1 VSSAASAVSRR
12 VLVVDDHDAWRRA
25 VLSWLRTYSGWEIVG
40 EAADGVEAIEK
51 AEALAPD
58 LILLD
63 VMLPRL
69 NGIEAARHILARET
83 PPKVLFMS
91 THGAWEVAETALRTG
106 AHGYLVKGDAGREL
120 IRAMEIVGEGGRFVS
135 PRLAGRS
142 VEQRHDRQA
151 DQASRY
157 HEAVVEPD
165 ESSLVRRYALF
176 AEDALKAGDA
186 FVLVVNPARVA
197 GVEQLLRTRGVDV
210 DAARGRGR
218 YLPVSLADALASCV
232 IDEYPDPARVWAD
245 ATGLIMRAA
254 SRLKADTRRV
264 SACGECSP
272 ELLRTGKADAAVR
285 LEQLWDELCLTYNLR
300 VLCGYAAPD
309 ISHGDA
315 FERICAI
322 HSAVHTA

>member
-1 VSSAASAVSRR
+1 MSTASAVSRR

-25 VLSWLRTYSGWEIVG
+25 VLSWLRTYSAWEIVG
-40 EAADGVEAIEK
+40 EAVDGVEAIEK

-69 NGIEAARHILARET
+69 NGIEAARHILARDA

-91 THGAWEVAETALRTG
+91 THGSWEVAEAALRTG
-106 AHGYLVKGDAGREL
+106 GHGYLVKGDAGREL
-120 IRAMEIVGEGGRFVS
+120 LRAMEIVAEGGRFVS

-142 VEQRHDRQA
+142 VEQRQDRHA
-151 DQASRY
+151 DHASRC
-157 HEAVVEPD
+157 HEAVIEPD
-165 ESSLVRRYALF
+165 ERSLVERYALF
-176 AEDALKAGDA
+176 AEDALTGGDA
-186 FVLVVNPARVA
+186 FVLVVDPARVA
-197 GVEQLLRTRGVDV
+197 GVEQLLRSRDVDV
-210 DAARGRGR
+210 DEARERGR
-218 YLPVSLADALASCV
+218 YLPVSLADALAVCV
-232 IDEYPDPARVWAD
+232 VDEHPDPARVWAEG
-245 ATGLIMRAA
+245 TGVILRAA

-264 SACGECSP
+264 WMCGECSP
-272 ELLRTGKADAAVR
+272 ALLRNGKADAAIR

-309 ISHGDA
+309 VSHGDA

>member
-1 VSSAASAVSRR
+1 MSTASPVSRR

-25 VLSWLRTYSGWEIVG
+25 VLSLLRTHSPWEIVG
-40 EAADGVEAIEK
+40 EAANGVEAIEK
-51 AEALAPD
+51 AEALTPD

-69 NGIEAARHILARET
+69 NGIEAARHILGREM

-91 THGAWEVAETALRTG
+91 THGSWEVAEAALRTG

-120 IRAMEIVGEGGRFVS
+120 LRAMEIVAEGGRFVS

-142 VEQRHDRQA
+142 VEQRQDRHA
-151 DQASRY
+151 DHASRY
-157 HEAVVEPD
+157 HEAVIEPD
-165 ESSLVRRYALF
+165 ERSLVERYALF

-197 GVEQLLRTRGVDV
+197 GVERLLRTRGVDV
-210 DAARGRGR
+210 DGARARGR
-218 YLPVSLADALASCV
+218 YLPVSLADALAACV
-232 IDEYPDPARVWAD
+232 IDEYPDPARVWSD
-245 ATGLIMRAA
+245 VTGLIMRAA
-254 SRLKADTRRV
+254 SRLQADTRRV
-264 SACGECSP
+264 SACGECAP
-272 ELLRTGKADAAVR
+272 ELLRNGKADAAIR
-285 LEQLWDELCLTYNLR
+285 LEEHWDELCLTYNLR
-300 VLCGYAAPD
+300 VLCGYSAPD
-309 ISHGDA
+309 VSHGDA